1 MPANY
6 DPQDSPGAAARQ
18 QVPGRSQQAVAL
30 AGFFSLSLAAWAA
43 ASVPIILHSSGWF
56 AESAKAPWMPPGWMF
71 RSMWMLLYAGV
82 AVAAWL
88 VWRKG
93 ELRGGALAGYL
104 VQLVLNAAWP
114 LAFFGLFP
122 VFGAAALWAA
132 FLVIAGL
139 AASLAFLVVR
149 FGPVSPAAGLLMLP
163 YFSWVVFSASLNL
176 YSAIHN

>member
-1 MPANY
+1 MPANI
-6 DPQDSPGAAARQ
+6 DPPSGDGAAEPRGPARA
-18 QVPGRSQQAVAL
+18 QQAVAL
-30 AGFFSLSLAAWAA
+30 AGFLALSAAAWAL
-43 ASVPIILHSSGWF
+43 ASVPIILHSAGWF
-56 AESAKAPWMPPGWMF
+56 AGSAKAPWMPPGWMF
-71 RSMWMLLYAGV
+71 RSMWMLLYVGV

-132 FLVIAGL
+132 FCVIAGL

-163 YFSWVVFSASLNL
+163 YFSWVVFSSSLNL

>member
-1 MPANY
+1 MPANT
-6 DPQDSPGAAARQ
+6 DPQSGPATAGWQ
-18 QVPGRSQQAVAL
+18 PSGRGRQAVAL
-30 AGFFSLSLAAWAA
+30 AGFLALSLAAWAL
-43 ASVPIILHSSGWF
+43 ASVPIILHSGGWF
-56 AESAKAPWMPPGWMF
+56 AGSTKAPWMPPGWMF
-71 RSMWMLLYAGV
+71 RSMWMLLYVGV

-93 ELRGGALAGYL
+93 ELTGSTLAGYL
-104 VQLVLNAAWP
+104 AQLVLNAAWP

-122 VFGAAALWAA
+122 VFGSAALWAA

-139 AASLAFLVVR
+139 AASLAFLTLR

-163 YFSWVVFSASLNL
+163 YLSWVVFSGSLNL

>member
-1 MPANY
+1 MPEDI
-6 DPQDSPGAAARQ
+6 DPPSRDGAAESRGPAR
-18 QVPGRSQQAVAL
+18 GQQAVAL
-30 AGFFSLSLAAWAA
+30 AGFLALSAAAWAL
-43 ASVPIILHSSGWF
+43 ASVPIILHSGGWF
-56 AESAKAPWMPPGWMF
+56 AGSAKAPWMPPGWMF
-71 RSMWMLLYAGV
+71 RSMWMLLYVGV

-93 ELRGGALAGYL
+93 KLRGGTLAGYL

-163 YFSWVVFSASLNL
+163 YFSWVVFSSSLNL